1 MFFNALQLQFLPN
14 FIDTNGDFFEIVHT
28 IDIDDVAGLQ
38 IVFFALGELFADEVE
53 GLLGRFF
60 EQKRTN
66 ALAER
71 QMILQHFGRG
81 LQIDGFGLLVHVRHV
96 VEKAG
101 RSASAG
107 DDDILEFGDFVQHIV
122 LDLPKTFLAL
132 LVENLL
138 HGLAHSRGNIPV
150 EVVERDAECLGE
162 FLADGGLAG
171 SHVTDNNDS
180 NHIQPV
186 KISSQSSWPPRS

>member
-14 FIDTNGDFFEIVHT
+14 FADAIGDFLEIVHA

-38 IVFFALGELFADEVE
+38 IVFFALGELFANEVE
-53 GLLGRFF
+53 GFFRRLF
-60 EQKRTN
+60 EQERTN

-71 QMILQHFGRG
+71 QMVLQHFGRG
-81 LQIDGFGLLVHVRHV
+81 FQVDGFGLLVHIRHV
-96 VEKAG
+96 VEETG

-107 DDDILEFGDFVQHIV
+107 DDDVLEFSDLVQHIV
-122 LDLPKTFLAL
+122 LDLAKTFLAL

-138 HGLAHSRGNIPV
+138 HGLAHPRGNIPV
-150 EVVERDAECLGE
+150 EVVERDAERLGE